1 MVWIVRILLYIAA
14 PITALFVARDALNF
28 GVFQMMVTTVLIVA
42 LVGLAAFWPHRRKFL
57 SHSKSSDASGRG

>member
-28 GVFQMMVTTVLIVA
+28 GVFQMMVTTVLIVV
-42 LVGLAAFWPHRRKFL
+42 LVAVAAFWPRRW
-57 SHSKSSDASGRG
+57 KS

>member
-42 LVGLAAFWPHRRKFL
+42 LVGFAAFWPYRRKLL
-57 SHSKSSDASGRG
+57 SHSKSSDASERG